1 MPKTIDYYF
10 TVTSPWSYLGDAR
23 LRAIAGRHGWR
34 IDHKPV
40 DMGEVFAVSGG
51 LPLAKRPP
59 QRVAYRMMELK
70 RWRDRLGVPLTLEPK
85 FFPAAD
91 RMARRLILAAKADGL
106 DAPRLGDLVHAFMHT
121 VWVDEKDIADPA
133 TLAAVLDGMGLDSAH
148 LLDRANTA
156 EIDDIAQAYTEQAK
170 SIGVFGAPTYVI
182 DGELFWGQDRLDFVE
197 EKVSAQGHG

>member
-34 IDHKPV
+34 INHRPV
-40 DMGEVFAVSGG
+40 DMGDMFAVSGG

-70 RWRDRLGVPLTLEPK
+70 RWRARLGVPLTLEPK

-91 RMARRLILAAKADGL
+91 TMARRLILAAQHDGL
-106 DAPRLGDLVHAFMHT
+106 DAPRLGDLVHAFMRA

-133 TLAAVLDGMGLDSAH
+133 TLTAVLDGMGLDSAH
-148 LLDRANTA
+148 LLARADAADIDAAARAN
-156 EIDDIAQAYTEQAK
+156 TEQAK
-170 SIGVFGAPTYVI
+170 RIGVFGAPTYVI

-197 EKVSAQGHG
+197 EKVSAQDHG

>member
-34 IDHKPV
+34 INHRPV
-40 DMGEVFAVSGG
+40 DMGDVFAVSGG

-70 RWRDRLGVPLTLEPK
+70 RWRARLGVPLTLEPK

-91 RMARRLILAAKADGL
+91 TMARRLILAAQHDGL
-106 DAPRLGDLVHAFMHT
+106 NAPRLGDLVHAFMRA

-133 TLAAVLDGMGLDSAH
+133 TLTAVLDGMGLDSAH
-148 LLDRANTA
+148 LLARADAADIDAAARAN
-156 EIDDIAQAYTEQAK
+156 TEQAK
-170 SIGVFGAPTYVI
+170 RIGVFGAPTYVI

-197 EKVSAQGHG
+197 EKVSAQDHG

>member
-34 IDHKPV
+34 INHKPV
-40 DMGEVFAVSGG
+40 DMGDVFAVSGG

-70 RWRDRLGVPLTLEPK
+70 RWRARLGVPLTLEPK

-91 RMARRLILAAKADGL
+91 TMARRLILAAQHDGL
-106 DAPRLGDLVHAFMHT
+106 DAPRLGDLVHAFMRV

-133 TLAAVLDGMGLDSAH
+133 TLTAVLDGMGLDSAH
-148 LLDRANTA
+148 LLARADAADIDAAARAN
-156 EIDDIAQAYTEQAK
+156 TEQAK
-170 SIGVFGAPTYVI
+170 RIGVFGAPTYVI
-182 DGELFWGQDRLDFVE
+182 GDELFWGQDRLDFVE
-197 EKVSAQGHG
+197 EKVSAQDHG

>member
-34 IDHKPV
+34 INHRPV
-40 DMGEVFAVSGG
+40 DMGDMFAVSGG

-91 RMARRLILAAKADGL
+91 TMARRLILAAQHDGL
-106 DAPRLGDLVHAFMHT
+106 DAPRLGDLVHAFMRA

-133 TLAAVLDGMGLDSAH
+133 TLTAVLDGMGLDSAH
-148 LLDRANTA
+148 LLARADAADIDAAARAN
-156 EIDDIAQAYTEQAK
+156 TEQAK
-170 SIGVFGAPTYVI
+170 RIGVFGAPTYVI

-197 EKVSAQGHG
+197 EKVSAQDHG

>member
-1 MPKTIDYYF
+1 MSKTIDYYF

-23 LRAIAGRHGWR
+23 LRAMADRHGWR
-34 IDHKPV
+34 INHKPV

-59 QRVAYRMMELK
+59 QRVTYRMMELK
-70 RWRDRLGVPLTLEPK
+70 RWRARLGVPLTLEPA

-91 RMARRLILAAKADGL
+91 KTARRLILAAQHDGL
-106 DAPRLGDLVHAFMHT
+106 NAQRLGDLVHAFMRT

-148 LLDRANTA
+148 LLARADTA
-156 EIDDIAQAYTEQAK
+156 EIDDIARANTEQAK
-170 SIGVFGAPTYVI
+170 RIGVFGAPTYVI
-182 DGELFWGQDRLDFVE
+182 GDELFWGQDRLDFVE
-197 EKVSAQGHG
+197 EKMSAQAHG

>member
-23 LRAIAGRHGWR
+23 FRAIADRHGWR

-70 RWRDRLGVPLTLEPK
+70 RWRARLGVPLTLEPA
-85 FFPAAD
+85 FFPAVD
-91 RMARRLILAAKADGL
+91 KTARRLILAAKKDGL
-106 DAPRLGDLVHAFMHT
+106 DAQRLGKLVHAFMRT

-133 TLAAVLDGMGLDSAH
+133 TLAEIMDGMGLDSAR
-148 LLDRANTA
+148 LLASADTT
-156 EIDDIAQAYTEQAK
+156 EVDDIAQAYTEQAK